1 MITID
6 DFKTNVMNI
15 TGNDFDDIIET
26 TINTASAVIE
36 RLCNQVIL
44 KKETTIERLN
54 TDALIVLNNYNVP
67 IDLSSIEVFRKQK
80 PTDTYTVDD
89 DFSTQKIR
97 SFTYIVNSISNYN
110 SVFVK
115 VSYEQGWE
123 LDSIPELIKNVCRN
137 ICFVVYQNST
147 NAVDSR
153 RLGVSSI
160 SVNQGGITTTQS
172 FLDLEKNWKRDL
184 SQYRLVVV

>member
-1 MITID
+1 MITVD
-6 DFKTNVMNI
+6 DFKTNVLNI

-26 TINTASAVIE
+26 TIDTASAVIE

-54 TDALIVLNNYNVP
+54 ADPLIVLNNYNVP
-67 IDLSSIEVFRKQK
+67 IDLSSIQVFRKTK
-80 PTDTYTVDD
+80 TTDTYTVDD

-97 SFTYIVNSISNYN
+97 SFTYIVNSKDDYKN
-110 SVFVK
+110 VFVK
-115 VSYEQGWE
+115 VNYEQGWE
-123 LDSIPELIKNVCRN
+123 LNSIPALIKNVCRN
-137 ICFVVYQNST
+137 ICFEVYQNST

-160 SVNQGGITTTQS
+160 SVNQGGITTTQT
-172 FLDLEKNWKRDL
+172 FLDLEKKWKRDL
-184 SQYRLVVV
+184 SQYRLVVI